1 METLATQAKLVT
13 LARCQREIRE
23 TGGAVM
29 QLAGSVESSPVVQEI
44 LHSSL
49 SFIMVLKFRDEN
61 TERNSASGLVGC
73 CERKVQGCYGSLK
86 LI

>member
-1 METLATQAKLVT
+1 
-13 LARCQREIRE
+13 
-23 TGGAVM
+23 M

-61 TERNSASGLVGC
+61 TQRNSASGLVGC
-73 CERKVQGCYGSLK
+73 YERKVQGCYGSLK

>member
-1 METLATQAKLVT
+1 MP
-13 LARCQREIRE
+13 REIRE
-23 TGGAVM
+23 TEGAVM
-29 QLAGSVESSPVVQEI
+29 QLAGSVERSPVVQEV

>member
-1 METLATQAKLVT
+1 
-13 LARCQREIRE
+13 
-23 TGGAVM
+23 M

-61 TERNSASGLVGC
+61 TERNSASGLVGLL
-73 CERKVQGCYGSLK
+73 RAQGSRLLWKFETNLNVTSLLCWK
-86 LI
+86 LSSHLT

>member
-1 METLATQAKLVT
+1 
-13 LARCQREIRE
+13 
-23 TGGAVM
+23 M

-61 TERNSASGLVGC
+61 TERNSASGLVGFY
-73 CERKVQGCYGSLK
+73 ERKVQGCYGSLK